1 MNFDELKIIKL
12 PKHDD
17 ARGSLTFIEEN
28 SIIPFEIKRV
38 YFTYNLKS
46 DIGRGGHA
54 HKINY
59 GLIIAISGSF
69 IVKTDDYFK
78 KKEFYLSKPNEGLLI
93 PPHYWREL
101 YEFKNN
107 AICLA
112 LGSAVYKEDEY
123 IRSYSEFAKI
133 NTKAS

>member
-17 ARGSLTFIEEN
+17 SRGSLTFIEEN

-38 YFTYNLKS
+38 YYTYNLKS

-54 HKINY
+54 HKVNY

-69 IVKTDDYFK
+69 IVKTDDYFN

-101 YEFKNN
+101 CDIKKNYRRWTKTYEHSLTNSFFAQSDLN
-107 AICLA
+107 ICKFL
-112 LGSAVYKEDEY
+112 
-123 IRSYSEFAKI
+123 
-133 NTKAS
+133 